1 MMLEEILYSFGYFL
15 SSIQPLSS
23 AAIFQI
29 FLLPDD
35 DLNVFIGL
43 FVVSVELFKAIN
55 IMTSTYD

>member
-23 AAIFQI
+23 AIFQI